1 MINNRV
7 IQEMLD
13 TEKAYQNSL
22 SQFNEAT
29 QQPFYSEGP
38 EIFQRL
44 ATSMNTFAQLSE
56 SLHFNASV
64 EMTQELDPSDLNDL
78 RTERMKL
85 IGQFFTEFKSYMS
98 LYEEFLKTKYNPDL
112 SANKVPFTQ
121 LDEFLKT
128 ISQNNSD
135 SLLIQPL
142 QRGPRYELLIRDVLK
157 RDDDLSVDA
166 PNKLIPAAREQLELL
181 LTTTKSY
188 LVEATKR
195 EETPGYR
202 FGDIS
207 RGLLRKGSELLFA
220 AKSTPAAVPA
230 ATNAQASGYK
240 FGDFTR
246 GAFSKAY
253 SFWAP
258 APDVEVGS
266 PVLVSSSYSDTPVVQ
281 IPSAEPAVRIPP
293 ALPPRDLS
301 PENTVLNDKEEG
313 DYENDDVNSFTI
325 I

>member
-7 IQEMLD
+7 IQEMLE

-22 SQFNEAT
+22 SQFNDAT

-44 ATSMNTFAQLSE
+44 ATAMNTFAQLSE
-56 SLHFNASV
+56 SLHYNASV
-64 EMTQELDPSDLNDL
+64 EMTQELNPSDLNDL
-78 RTERMKL
+78 RTERMSL
-85 IGQFFTEFKSYMS
+85 ISQFFTEFKSYMS

-112 SANKVPFTQ
+112 SVNKVPFTQ
-121 LDEFLKT
+121 LDEFLKP

-135 SLLIQPL
+135 SILIQPL

-157 RDDDLSVDA
+157 RDDDLSADA

-181 LTTTKSY
+181 LTTTKAY

-195 EETPGYR
+195 EATPGYR

-207 RGLLRKGSELLFA
+207 RGLLRKGSEIFFA
-220 AKSTPAAVPA
+220 AKSTPASVPA
-230 ATNAQASGYK
+230 AKSAQTSGYK
-240 FGDFTR
+240 FGDITR
-246 GAFSKAY
+246 GAVSRVS

-258 APDVEVGS
+258 APDVEVGA
-266 PVLVSSSYSDTPVVQ
+266 PVLVSSSYSDTPVAQ
-281 IPSAEPAVRIPP
+281 IPSAEPAVKIPP

-301 PENTVLNDKEEG
+301 PQNTVLNDKDDG
-313 DYENDDVNSFTI
+313 DYESDDENSFTI
-325 I
+325 M